1 MSKEEYLQLR
11 NTRNTA
17 EIMYEFY
24 KEGFD
29 AEKHK
34 PFLVKEEFF
43 VGMSQWEAGG
53 FGQIFVPSVLS
64 YFDSKFGIIKMSNK
78 DGQIMKFL

>member
-1 MSKEEYLQLR
+1 MTKEEYLYLR

-17 EIMYEFY
+17 EIVYEFY

-29 AEKHK
+29 AKKHK

-43 VGMSQWEAGG
+43 VSMSQWEEGG

-64 YFDSKFGIIKMSNK
+64 YYDCKFEIMRIDNK
-78 DGQIMKFL
+78 TGQTIRYL